1 MNEKPQDLYTLLAAS
16 SYLMT
21 RYSLRCSGDT
31 AQGVV
36 HHLKMLL
43 AHPEI
48 QSSASARAAYHGLLH
63 DWQQILIRHTRPHPL
78 EVAKKIS
85 LAH

>member
-1 MNEKPQDLYTLLAAS
+1 MNEKSQDLYILLAAS

-21 RYSLRCSGDT
+21 RYSQHCSGDA

-48 QSSASARAAYHGLLH
+48 QSSTSAKIAYRGLLH
-63 DWQQILIRHTRPHPL
+63 DWQQILI
-78 EVAKKIS
+78 
-85 LAH
+85 

>member
-1 MNEKPQDLYTLLAAS
+1 MNEKPQDLHILIAAS

-21 RYSLRCSGDT
+21 RYSLRGSGDT

-43 AHPEI
+43 EHPEV
-48 QSSASARAAYHGLLH
+48 QSSASAKIAYRGMLH
-63 DWQQILIRHTRPHPL
+63 DWEQILIRHTRPHPFEL
-78 EVAKKIS
+78 AKKAS
-85 LAH
+85 LPH